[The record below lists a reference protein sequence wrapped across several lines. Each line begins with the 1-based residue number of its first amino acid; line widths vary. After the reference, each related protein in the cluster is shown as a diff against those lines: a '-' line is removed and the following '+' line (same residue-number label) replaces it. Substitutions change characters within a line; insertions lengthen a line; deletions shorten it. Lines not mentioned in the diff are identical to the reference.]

1 MDLGGFI
8 ESICRRYVVNLGEYY
23 LEEKLDMI
31 REELLSKDIQI
42 SNLE

>member
-1 MDLGGFI
+1 MNQYADDMVSYCKSGRI
-8 ESICRRYVVNLGEYY
+8 QH

-31 REELLSKDIQI
+31 REELLLKDIQI